1 MMFSKFLPSY
11 LLILL
16 FNCLVNPK
24 LRLLHKK
31 TQVIK
36 IIFDLFVAFNVA
48 VRDQELDLTK

>member
-1 MMFSKFLPSY
+1 MVSKFLPSY

-24 LRLLHKK
+24 LRLFHKK